1 MKTKDN
7 ATQILTVSQ
16 CCASPLLVRGGN
28 ECTKWMTCASCKNPA
43 DQMSYPFSTV
53 GQMEAWLKK
62 RKAYRGIAYTA
73 SPTWNETNKSCY
85 RSNLQFFYL
94 IACSVV
100 AGVLIAI
107 AAS

>member
-1 MKTKDN
+1 MSTHVYLSRCCSFPCLARGTTTRFYVCTNCHEATDRRRTTHDSAKDAITYYASLTK
-7 ATQILTVSQ
+7 
-16 CCASPLLVRGGN
+16 P
-28 ECTKWMTCASCKNPA
+28 K
-43 DQMSYPFSTV
+43 
-53 GQMEAWLKK
+53 
-62 RKAYRGIAYTA
+62 
-73 SPTWNETNKSCY
+73 KSCY